1 MTRQQLIDLAASCEP
16 RDFFGFADLVIRR
29 DPVLGATVYLHA
41 EAADGNSPDLR
52 GWVEGT
58 MADQEGLE
66 AADIETPTAAR
77 AWWMREYAGGQDEWP
92 GSEQDPD
99 WCYVCDRPGDDCACQ
114 EEAIDLDA
122 AREYVA
128 SHEDDDDMD
137 EDELAEVFVQVYG
150 RKPDA
155 KDRRD
160 GVWSLICA
168 GACEL
173 DPNGPEGK

>member
-1 MTRQQLIDLAASCEP
+1 MENLTPMDLKEAF
-16 RDFFGFADLVIRR
+16 DFTEL
-29 DPVLGATVYLHA
+29 
-41 EAADGNSPDLR
+41 S
-52 GWVEGT
+52 
-58 MADQEGLE
+58 
-66 AADIETPTAAR
+66 
-77 AWWMREYAGGQDEWP
+77 REHK
-92 GSEQDPD
+92 S
-99 WCYVCDRPGDDCACQ
+99 

-137 EDELAEVFVQVYG
+137 EDELADVFVQVYG

-168 GACEL
+168 GI
-173 DPNGPEGK
+173 